1 LSLSPDKT
9 TPAGNRASGQHDRKH
24 KGDETMTYF
33 ITYKPK
39 LYVEVTVQVE
49 ATSHDEAV
57 CKWRRSWIED
67 GETVPVL
74 MRCVTTHSQ
83 G

>member
-1 LSLSPDKT
+1 
-9 TPAGNRASGQHDRKH
+9 
-24 KGDETMTYF
+24 MTYF

-39 LYVEVTVQVE
+39 LHVKVTVQVE
-49 ATSHDEAV
+49 ATSVDEAIS
-57 CKWRRSWIED
+57 KWRRPWVED

-74 MRCVTTHSQ
+74 MSCVTTHSQ